1 MTEAVIP
8 KEIEGA
14 SVTSIGSRAFVDCR
28 SLTEIT
34 IPDSVTSIGF
44 EAFQECTSL
53 TEIAIP
59 DGVTSIGSNA
69 FSGCTSGI

>member
-14 SVTSIGSRAFVDCR
+14 
-28 SLTEIT
+28 
-34 IPDSVTSIGF
+34 SVTSIGF

>member
-1 MTEAVIP
+1 MTYCDRDVTEAVIP

-28 SLTEIT
+28 SLTEI
-34 IPDSVTSIGF
+34 
-44 EAFQECTSL
+44 
-53 TEIAIP
+53 AIP